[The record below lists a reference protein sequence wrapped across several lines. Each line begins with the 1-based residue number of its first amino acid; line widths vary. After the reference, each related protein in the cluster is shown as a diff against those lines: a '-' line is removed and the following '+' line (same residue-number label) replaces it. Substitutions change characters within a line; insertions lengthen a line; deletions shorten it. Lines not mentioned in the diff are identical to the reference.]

1 MDNRAITD
9 NTATMATDKNNG
21 VCAKERRHRCFIDA
35 SGEDVVSYH
44 QRKDGDA
51 MKLTLIRHGI
61 THGNK
66 YGLYYGTTDLPLL
79 EEGVEELRERRLG
92 YIYPTAPRYY
102 TSPLQR
108 TQQTLRQ
115 LYGAVDFTVVD
126 GLREMNFGVF
136 EMRTVEDLRQDE
148 AFVAWSRR
156 MSTDRCPEGES
167 FADVQ
172 RRALVAID
180 PILHGGEDAVC
191 VIHGGV
197 IACLMTK
204 WFPGPRF
211 ESWMPH
217 PGTGW
222 QVTVEDGKAVDY
234 REAPFVPVV

>member
-1 MDNRAITD
+1 
-9 NTATMATDKNNG
+9 
-21 VCAKERRHRCFIDA
+21 
-35 SGEDVVSYH
+35 
-44 QRKDGDA
+44 

-66 YGLYYGTTDLPLL
+66 YGLYYGATDLPLL

-136 EMRTVEDLRQDE
+136 EMRTGEDLRQDE

-167 FADVQ
+167 FADVRREGQLVIFGNGAAKCREVLPDATYINITPSARGLARLAQQ
-172 RRALVAID
+172 RLSA
-180 PILHGGEDAVC
+180 GE
-191 VIHGGV
+191 
-197 IACLMTK
+197 
-204 WFPGPRF
+204 
-211 ESWMPH
+211 
-217 PGTGW
+217 
-222 QVTVEDGKAVDY
+222 VEDIAY
-234 REAPFVPVV
+234 FEPFYLKDFVVIPSKKKLL

>member
-1 MDNRAITD
+1 
-9 NTATMATDKNNG
+9 
-21 VCAKERRHRCFIDA
+21 
-35 SGEDVVSYH
+35 
-44 QRKDGDA
+44 

-66 YGLYYGTTDLPLL
+66 YGLYYGATDLPLL
-79 EEGVEELRERRLG
+79 EEGIAELRQRKLTH
-92 YIYPTAPRYY
+92 IYPTATRYY

-108 TQQTLRQ
+108 TQQTLHEI
-115 LYGAVDFTVVD
+115 YGDVPFTVVD
-126 GLREMNFGVF
+126 GFREMNFGVF

-148 AFVAWSRR
+148 AFVDWFRHSA
-156 MSTDRCPEGES
+156 TARCPGGES

-172 RRALVAID
+172 IRALEAIA
-180 PILHGGEDAVC
+180 PILRGDEDAVC

-222 QVTVEDGKAVDY
+222 QVTVEDGKPVDY
-234 REAPFVPVV
+234 REVPFVPVV

>member
-1 MDNRAITD
+1 
-9 NTATMATDKNNG
+9 
-21 VCAKERRHRCFIDA
+21 
-35 SGEDVVSYH
+35 
-44 QRKDGDA
+44 

-66 YGLYYGTTDLPLL
+66 YGLYYGATDLPLL

-148 AFVAWSRR
+148 AFVAWNR
-156 MSTDRCPEGES
+156 DVVCNICPGGES
-167 FADVQ
+167 FAQVHA
-172 RRALVAID
+172 RALEAIT
-180 PILHGGEDAVC
+180 PILRAGEDAVC

-197 IACLMTK
+197 IATLMFT
-204 WFPGPRF
+204 WFPGKAF
-211 ESWMPH
+211 DDWMIH

-222 QVTVEDGKAVDY
+222 HITVEDGKPVDY
-234 REAPFVPVV
+234 APVPFEPVV